1 MAHVMAGN
9 IEGASQ
15 VSPLS
20 LASRIEVA
28 DSFLTRAKG
37 LLGRSLRLGE
47 GLYISPCSA
56 VHTFGMSE
64 PIDVIFLG
72 SDGTALAIYSSLPPW
87 RLTRHVQGA
96 HGVLEL
102 HAGTV
107 AEANLRVGRKVD
119 LSSMGEERVG
129 EKLQNGI
136 LTNLILSAFW
146 LYLAGRMIPMLIE
159 GQSSSSAYMLFAVNT
174 LIAVLFLTRRK
185 EKRVT
190 DSLRDRL
197 VTLTCIFLGFSLRP
211 ASHAALLSH
220 EVTVGFLTLSL
231 AFVFFAYLNLGRSF
245 GLIPADRGLK
255 LKGAYSWVR
264 HPLYAAEILFFGSF
278 LLANFTP
285 WNLSIL
291 FGIIISLDLR
301 ARAEE
306 RLLAGN
312 FVYREYCKRVRTRY
326 IPFVV

>member
-1 MAHVMAGN
+1 MAEN
-9 IEGASQ
+9 IEGASE

-28 DSFLTRAKG
+28 DSFLTRAKE
-37 LLGRSLRLGE
+37 LLGRSLRPGE

-64 PIDVIFLG
+64 PIDVIFLR
-72 SDGTALAIYSSLPPW
+72 SDETALAIYSSLAPW

-96 HGVLEL
+96 HGVLEF

-107 AEANLRVGRKVD
+107 AEANLRVGQKVIF
-119 LSSMGEERVG
+119 LRWERERVG
-129 EKLQNGI
+129 EKLQNGT
-136 LTNLILSAFW
+136 LANLILSAFW
-146 LYLAGRMIPMLIE
+146 LYLAVRMIPMFIE
-159 GQSSSSAYMLFAVNT
+159 GQASSSAYMLFAVNS
-174 LIAVLFLTRRK
+174 LIAVLFLIRRK
-185 EKRVT
+185 EKKVT

-211 ASHAALLSH
+211 DSNASLLSH
-220 EVTVGFLTLSL
+220 EVTVGFMTLTL

-278 LLANFTP
+278 LLANYTP
-285 WNLSIL
+285 MNLSIL
-291 FGIIISLDLR
+291 IGIIISLDLR

-312 FVYREYCKRVRTRY
+312 FEYRDYCKRVRARY
-326 IPFVV
+326 IPYVV

>member
-1 MAHVMAGN
+1 MAEN

-15 VSPLS
+15 VSPVS

-28 DSFLTRAKG
+28 DSFLTRVKG
-37 LLGRSLRLGE
+37 LLGRSLRPGE

-56 VHTFGMSE
+56 VHAFGMSE
-64 PIDVIFLG
+64 SIDVIFLD
-72 SDGTALAIYSSLPPW
+72 SDGTTLKIYSSLPPW

-96 HGVLEL
+96 HGALEL
-102 HAGTV
+102 QAGTV
-107 AEANLRVGRKVD
+107 AEANLRVDQKVD
-119 LSSMGEERVG
+119 LSSLGRERVG
-129 EKLQNGI
+129 EKSQNGI
-136 LTNLILSAFW
+136 LANFILSAFW
-146 LYLAGRMIPMLIE
+146 FYLAVRMIPMFIE
-159 GQSSSSAYMLFAVNT
+159 GKANPSAYMLFAVNT

-185 EKRVT
+185 EKKVT

-211 ASHAALLSH
+211 ASNASLLSH
-220 EVTVGFLTLSL
+220 EVAVGFLTLSL
-231 AFVFFAYLNLGRSF
+231 AFVSFAYLNLGRSF

-278 LLANFTP
+278 LLVNFIP
-285 WNLSIL
+285 WNLL
-291 FGIIISLDLR
+291 IIIGIVISFDLR

-312 FVYREYCKRVRTRY
+312 FEYRDYCKQVRTRY